1 MAPLQVSTTSPVFP
15 WAAAC
20 GVVAVCR
27 RAGGRASEASE
38 WQLPGLAGRRPA
50 PAVDTCDSA
59 GGGRLALKGPLPQPR
74 ARNGVECDVMTQL
87 SRFVVLRLFGL
98 PPLSAHAAGPGPRGE
113 LWAVA
118 AR

>member
-1 MAPLQVSTTSPVFP
+1 
-15 WAAAC
+15 
-20 GVVAVCR
+20 
-27 RAGGRASEASE
+27 
-38 WQLPGLAGRRPA
+38 
-50 PAVDTCDSA
+50 
-59 GGGRLALKGPLPQPR
+59 LKGPLPQPR